1 MSVEVIH
8 IKYLVLSRI
17 EIKLMKLTINNKSY
31 TFFCVL
37 FLTACTQPYDRT
49 DYVDPREL
57 SEELFSQYGYEY
69 KNMLVK
75 EKGEINS
82 VHIEKN
88 KMSKENFNNI
98 VRKKIKEHGWVEVD
112 PEFEDRHLYCYGAK
126 NRMSIMFPT
135 KQHYKNREGNV
146 IDINE
151 NLLNKWV
158 VSFLYNAHGVSGCK
172 HIK

>member
-49 DYVDPREL
+49 DYVDPKKL
-57 SEELFSQYGYEY
+57 SEDFFGEYGYEY
-69 KNMLVK
+69 KSNFKK
-75 EKGEINS
+75 EVSETNIF
-82 VHIEKN
+82 HIDKN
-88 KMSKENFNNI
+88 KMSQDDFNNI
-98 VRKKIKEHGWVEVD
+98 VRNKIKKNGWVEVD
-112 PEFEDRHLYCYGAK
+112 PEFEDRYLYCYGAK

-135 KQHYKNREGNV
+135 KQHYKNSEGNV
-146 IDINE
+146 IDINKE
-151 NLLNKWV
+151 NLNKWIIY
-158 VSFLYNAHGVSGCK
+158 FLYNAHGVGGCK
-172 HIK
+172 HLK